1 MDRRAWLIVL
11 GLYGLVAC
19 GDFAYH
25 WSVDVRSAE
34 GVIKYTELPVA
45 YSAAL
50 FWPVDLV
57 AIALLKML

>member
-25 WSVDVRSAE
+25 WSVYVRGAD
-34 GVIKYTELPVA
+34 GATKYTELPVA

>member
-1 MDRRAWLIVL
+1 MGRRAWLIGL
-11 GLYGLVAC
+11 GLYGLAAC

-25 WSVDVRSAE
+25 WSVDVRGAD
-34 GVIKYTELPVA
+34 GAIKYTELPVA